1 MENNDDNK
9 ANISNTHSDEG
20 SNPGEEVGLY
30 VMSVAAQLVGTHP
43 QTLRE
48 YERRGL
54 ISPKRSGGGNR
65 RYANNDIERLLRI
78 KTLRE
83 EGMSL
88 TAITQLLEYEKALYN
103 LQLENDELKSTLE
116 HTQVRLDDVENRLA
130 QVEDTID
137 NASTEIVKV
146 GIREIV
152 LSKQNEEKN

>member
-1 MENNDDNK
+1 MSNADDKDEN
-9 ANISNTHSDEG
+9 DE
-20 SNPGEEVGLY
+20 EETGLY

-65 RYANNDIERLLRI
+65 RFANSDIERLKRI
-78 KTLRE
+78 KTLRD

-88 TAITQLLEYEKALYN
+88 TAITQLLEYERALYQ
-103 LQLENDELKSTLE
+103 LQQENEELKNTLE
-116 HTQVRLDDVENRLA
+116 DTQVRLDDVENRLA

-137 NASTEIVKV
+137 SSSLELVRV
-146 GIREIV
+146 SRRDIV
-152 LSKQNEEKN
+152 LLPKDEER